1 MQANDLFPTPQSRR
15 DFMRSNRQSRLQVLI
30 AQKVQELKD
39 SEMGQARHAFYE
51 ELSPEIKRQ
60 RRSQRKTKSAYD
72 RFLEAQINQS

>member
-1 MQANDLFPTPQSRR
+1 M
-15 DFMRSNRQSRLQVLI
+15 LI